1 MTSKSKIVW
10 IPPLAKSTT
19 RKTATPEL
27 EKTTEAPVTISMD
40 ATTAGT
46 GEITEASI
54 NISMDA
60 TGEQSPSK
68 ATILF
73 DEAHNELLQ
82 WQKYLLLKQLEDYY
96 HC

>member
-1 MTSKSKIVW
+1 
-10 IPPLAKSTT
+10 
-19 RKTATPEL
+19 
-27 EKTTEAPVTISMD
+27 MD

-54 NISMDA
+54 NISMD
-60 TGEQSPSK
+60 TTDEQSLSK

-82 WQKYLLLKQLEDYY
+82 WQKNSDDDEVDTWSTLASALRAEINCRADE
-96 HC
+96 H